1 VGGAKRACGAQLR
14 NYVGENMSD
23 LRKAAHTAL
32 EAWDRSRQW
41 PFPTRPDKEFDAL
54 RAALA
59 QPEPTRSQ
67 QMRDAGYT
75 RRPRQLPEEDEQE
88 PVGWLES
95 PHGAFRANLLYK
107 LEFPSQLLAWSVP
120 LFAAPPQRK
129 PLTEAQVVS
138 ALRDADYSIIT
149 KGDTAKAMN
158 IARAIERAHK
168 IE

>member
-1 VGGAKRACGAQLR
+1 
-14 NYVGENMSD
+14 
-23 LRKAAHTAL
+23 
-32 EAWDRSRQW
+32 
-41 PFPTRPDKEFDAL
+41 
-54 RAALA
+54 
-59 QPEPTRSQ
+59 
-67 QMRDAGYT
+67 MRDAGYT